1 MYAYR
6 DWIVF
11 AHGRIYACMCVSRA
25 RESVDEREREREG
38 ERDRDRNREQ
48 ERAQIGHGWSV
59 RSSFQTT
66 PFPFPL
72 LLPAPPPPST
82 FRPFSVSPPSP
93 LIPYLRLSPPDRA
106 SHRPVLLPRARVSI
120 YPALATAQPLYRPL
134 ALLISFPLSHRL
146 SLRLAP
152 LLDSACTVSELLGTL
167 A

>member
-1 MYAYR
+1 
-6 DWIVF
+6 
-11 AHGRIYACMCVSRA
+11 MCVSRA
-25 RESVDEREREREG
+25 RENVDEREREREREIG
-38 ERDRDRNREQ
+38 IGIESRNGRKLVT
-48 ERAQIGHGWSV
+48 AGLFDL
-59 RSSFQTT
+59 RSKLPPS
-66 PFPFPL
+66 PSLPSSPL
-72 LLPAPPPPST
+72 LRHLPPFVLSL
-82 FRPFSVSPPSP
+82 FRPSP
-93 LIPYLRLSPPDRA
+93 LIPYLRLSPPDRV

>member
-25 RESVDEREREREG
+25 RESVDEREKERERG
-38 ERDRDRNREQ
+38 
-48 ERAQIGHGWSV
+48 RARSGSESRAGTGANWSRLV
-59 RSSFQTT
+59 CSIFV
-66 PFPFPL
+66 PNYPL
-72 LLPAPPPPST
+72 PLPSPPPRHLPPFVLSL
-82 FRPFSVSPPSP
+82 FRPSP